1 MFADLE
7 KVFDSVVI
15 VLIESSLRRK
25 RVVEY
30 YVKAVIK
37 MYKEVLL
44 SQVKVEGENMKEFA
58 VQVGIHQGLVLSPY
72 IFIYDDGH
80 DRRGSEMPSYT
91 LDDLVLICKT
101 KEKARWR
108 YVA

>member
-15 VLIESSLRRK
+15 VLIESSLRRH
-25 RVVEY
+25 RVLKC
-30 YVKAVIK
+30 YVKAVMK
-37 MYKEVLL
+37 MYEEVL

-72 IFIYDDGH
+72 IFVI
-80 DRRGSEMPSYT
+80 
-91 LDDLVLICKT
+91 
-101 KEKARWR
+101 
-108 YVA
+108 